1 MNGNARLDRIDLRL
15 LDALQDDLPLVPR
28 PWAALGTRLGVPEQE
43 VLERLGRMHDLG
55 IVRAISPILDSHHLG
70 LMATTLVALPV
81 PIERVSDVA
90 AIISGYPEVS
100 HNFQRDN
107 TYTVWFT
114 LTAENE
120 ARLGELLSGILERTG
135 IPERDILNLST
146 IRKFKIDV
154 RFSHVLNGRLEKG
167 HGSP

>member
-1 MNGNARLDRIDLRL
+1 MNGDAHPDRIDLTL
-15 LDALQDDLPLVPR
+15 LDALQDDLPLTPR
-28 PWAALGTRLGVPEQE
+28 PWAALGTRLGVPEEE

-55 IVRAISPILDSHHLG
+55 IVRAISPILDSHRLG
-70 LMATTLVALPV
+70 LTATTLIALPV
-81 PIERVSDVA
+81 PVERISDVA

-114 LTAENE
+114 LTAESKE
-120 ARLGELLSGILERTG
+120 RLGELLSEILERTG

-146 IRKFKIDV
+146 VRKFKIDV
-154 RFSHVLNGRLEKG
+154 RFSHVLNGRLEEG
-167 HGSP
+167 HGPA

>member
-1 MNGNARLDRIDLRL
+1 ML
-15 LDALQDDLPLVPR
+15 LDTLQDDIPLVPR

-43 VLERLGRMHDLG
+43 VLERLGRMRNLG

-70 LMATTLVALPV
+70 LTATTLIALPV
-81 PIERVSDVA
+81 PIERISDVA

-107 TYTVWFT
+107 TFAIWFT

-120 ARLGELLSGILERTG
+120 ERLGEVLSKILKRTG

-146 IRKFKIDV
+146 VRQFKIDV
-154 RFSHVLNGRLEKG
+154 RFSHILNGRLEEG
-167 HGSP
+167 YGSP

>member
-1 MNGNARLDRIDLRL
+1 MKGDARLDRIDLAL

-43 VLERLGRMHDLG
+43 VLERLGRMRDLG
-55 IVRAISPILDSHHLG
+55 IVRAISPILDSHRLG
-70 LMATTLVALPV
+70 LPATTLIALPV
-81 PIERVSDVA
+81 PIERISDVA

-114 LTAENE
+114 ITAESE
-120 ARLGELLSGILERTG
+120 ERLGEVLSEILERTG
-135 IPERDILNLST
+135 IPEGDILNLST
-146 IRKFKIDV
+146 VRKFKIDV
-154 RFSHVLNGRLEKG
+154 RFSHVLNGRLEEG
-167 HGSP
+167 HGSA

>member
-1 MNGNARLDRIDLRL
+1 MNGDARFDRIDLML
-15 LDALQDDLPLVPR
+15 LDALQDDIPLVPR

-55 IVRAISPILDSHHLG
+55 IVRAISPIIDSRHLG
-70 LMATTLVALPV
+70 LTATTLIALPV
-81 PIERVSDVA
+81 PVERISDVA

-114 LTAENE
+114 LTAESE
-120 ARLGELLSGILERTG
+120 ERLGELLSEILERTR

-146 IRKFKIDV
+146 VRKFKIDV
-154 RFSHVLNGRLEKG
+154 RFSHVLNGKLEEG
-167 HGSP
+167 HGST